1 MNLHSKICLYTSVY
15 GSPFESLKRQ
25 MFRNGGSSLLCWR
38 VNCQFDKII
47 IWGLLADGGESC
59 GPEAF
64 CWWPGIEHDQASN
77 VAKRKKM
84 ATSISW
90 SSSGVLTSGL
100 ALSADSKA
108 FYMVCTQVR
117 FICWD
122 ISRFGPIA
130 NC

>member
-1 MNLHSKICLYTSVY
+1 MEAL
-15 GSPFESLKRQ
+15 
-25 MFRNGGSSLLCWR
+25 RNRLARWIPKPLDGLR
-38 VNCQFDKII
+38 VNGQFDKII

-59 GPEAF
+59 GSEAF
-64 CWWPGIEHDQASN
+64 CWWPCIEHDQASN

-84 ATSISW
+84 ATSISC